1 MSPGPS
7 RRFGSQARTV
17 NFNAH
22 KKGSTLKQSLE
33 QSCVN
38 SRILLD
44 QELGHDGLDD
54 ATHPLT
60 PMDLTLPPFKLE
72 QGESSQPGSHHSAG
86 NLATLA
92 CQAIDEDILDDV
104 EGMPTRAQWKSIV
117 ESYLACLHP
126 SKRHKSLISQEV
138 YKMIFRTLKDPDATR
153 LGTPQFRFW
162 ARKMFQLV
170 EAPNNILVVT
180 NAGRPVAIKEH
191 IYDILCMCHSE
202 CGHGGRDKTCK
213 VLREYYTWVPK
224 ELISNFVKE
233 CPTCAPRK
241 LAASRSKE
249 KRVETTP
256 VPSEERLLCAPRF
269 SVERLQDFGQLPSP
283 VSDGPRQ
290 LKLPPLDLD
299 VYPSPA
305 TSQAPTVTMSSECG
319 SPGSYFIQAKF
330 PANNS
335 VVTLPPLSGGLEGT
349 YNTASDTSK
358 QMSLPPLIQYLTRN
372 YDFKDELQ
380 YPADADAG
388 EGSTEPE
395 IPIDPTLFSTAPT
408 EAPGNALHLQLHAPA
423 QHSMARQHAQ
433 LTIDPALTQTEN
445 AEATSIVTWE
455 FPSVASVYGGDGD
468 NSALYSA
475 STASIGLP
483 TPSQSGQIS
492 PAGSGYIS
500 SLGYYSPM
508 AQSMQGFDGIQYAY
522 ENKAPMHSDSE
533 KDPKVKV
540 EDGLARFASP
550 PLFSPR
556 PVKIEDTP
564 ALLEMAA
571 AESMEEINN

>member
-1 MSPGPS
+1 MSPRPN
-7 RRFGSQARTV
+7 RRFGGQSRTV
-17 NFNAH
+17 NFNSS

-33 QSCVN
+33 QSSAN
-38 SRILLD
+38 SRTVLD

-54 ATHPLT
+54 ATRPLT
-60 PMDLTLPPFKLE
+60 PMDLTLPPFRLE
-72 QGESSQPGSHHSAG
+72 QGEGSPPGSHNSAG

-241 LAASRSKE
+241 LAASKSKE
-249 KRVETTP
+249 KRAETTP

-290 LKLPPLDLD
+290 LKLPPLN

-305 TSQAPTVTMSSECG
+305 TSQVPTVTMASECG

-349 YNTASDTSK
+349 YNVSSDASK

-380 YPADADAG
+380 YPADEDSG
-388 EGSTEPE
+388 EGRTEPE
-395 IPIDPTLFSTAPT
+395 IPIDPALFSTAPT
-408 EAPGNALHLQLHAPA
+408 KALGNALHLQLRTPA
-423 QHSMARQHAQ
+423 QHGVTYQDAQ
-433 LTIDPALTQTEN
+433 LAIDPALTQTEN
-445 AEATSIVTWE
+445 TEATSTVTWE

-468 NSALYSA
+468 SSALYSA
-475 STASIGLP
+475 STASVGLP
-483 TPSQSGQIS
+483 TPSQSAQIS
-492 PAGSGYIS
+492 PAGSGYIT
-500 SLGYYSPM
+500 SLEYYSPM
-508 AQSMQGFDGIQYAY
+508 AQSTPGFDGVQYAY
-522 ENKAPMHSDSE
+522 ENNAPMHSDLE
-533 KDPKVKV
+533 KGPKVKA
-540 EDGLARFASP
+540 EDGLAQIASP

-556 PVKIEDTP
+556 PIKVEDTP
-564 ALLEMAA
+564 AVLEMAA
-571 AESMEEINN
+571 AESIEEINN